1 MSQGYTPP
9 GSDPYATPPGA
20 ERVPVAL
27 RQPSTRTLVTYVI
40 IGVTVFV
47 YLLQML
53 TQYTLGTDYPLYLGA
68 KINQLIQE
76 GQLWRFFAPMVLHG
90 SILHI
95 GFNMYALYSIG
106 RPLEL
111 YYGHWR
117 YLALYVLSGFA
128 GNVFSF
134 IFSANA
140 SAGASTAIFGLL
152 AAEGVFLYH
161 NREMFGKNAN
171 RALSQVI
178 MIAAVN
184 LILGLSPGID
194 NFGHVGGLIG
204 GALFAW
210 FAGPLLGVAGFYP
223 NFSMVDRREKRS
235 ILIAG
240 LGVGAWFGVLAAAT
254 LFIRS

>member
-1 MSQGYTPP
+1 MIVRRP
-9 GSDPYATPPGA
+9 ATQ
-20 ERVPVAL
+20 PV
-27 RQPSTRTLVTYVI
+27 VTYAI
-40 IGVTVFV
+40 IGVTVAV

-53 TQYTLGTDYPLYLGA
+53 TQYTMGGDYPLYLGA
-68 KINQLIQE
+68 KVNQLIEQ
-76 GQLWRFFAPMVLHG
+76 GQLWRFFTPMLLHG
-90 SILHI
+90 SLLHI
-95 GFNMYALYSIG
+95 AFNMYALYSIG

-117 YLALYVLSGFA
+117 YLALYVLGGFA

-134 IFSANA
+134 IFSLNS

-161 NREMFGKNAN
+161 NRAMFGQFAN
-171 RALSQVI
+171 RALTQVI
-178 MIAAVN
+178 TIAAIN
-184 LILGLSPGID
+184 LVIGLSPGID

-223 NFSMVDRREKRS
+223 NFSTVDRREKRS
-235 ILIAG
+235 VLTAA
-240 LGVGAWFGVLAAAT
+240 LGITAWFMLLAAAT
-254 LFIRS
+254 LFIRA